1 MIHLHG
7 IAEANTKSLPTIN
20 KYPVH
25 LSTGPKFMNRFNRI
39 SKGCLSLGRRDGQ
52 LKRCFLSVEVWQV
65 WKAFIYCLV
74 AKNTMLNAHRQFY
87 VILWV
92 KSFEAATLSPS
103 YKHSIDNYIYTYVYI
118 YIYVYIYMYIYISS
132 DGFWG
137 IIMYRPKLSMFCKD
151 VTGSAIPP
159 ISIHFGRARLH
170 RKVRQSG
177 AAAEKRP
184 RWMRHLKT
192 WMTRPW

>member
-25 LSTGPKFMNRFNRI
+25 LSTGPQFMNRFNRI
-39 SKGCLSLGRRDGQ
+39 LKGCLSLGRRDGQ

-92 KSFEAATLSPS
+92 KSFEAATLSPR
-103 YKHSIDNYIYTYVYI
+103 YKHSIDNYIYNYICMCI
-118 YIYVYIYMYIYISS
+118 YIIYVCVYISS

-137 IIMYRPKLSMFCKD
+137 VIMYRPKLSMFCKD
-151 VTGSAIPP
+151 VTGSAFRSISAVYAFTANSGSPVPQLKRGLHGCDQLP
-159 ISIHFGRARLH
+159 II
-170 RKVRQSG
+170 
-177 AAAEKRP
+177 
-184 RWMRHLKT
+184 